1 MNSIY
6 DFIITPK
13 EGRYNNEIKI
23 GDKTLVLNTNIED
36 HKMVS
41 RKAIVV
47 SVPLAY
53 QFNIEKGDEVI
64 IHHNIFRRWYDVRGK
79 ERNSSQYFKDD
90 LYFCKPNQIY
100 LYKKD
105 SNWKPFMDRCFVIP
119 IKDNDPL
126 TLDLEQKCIG
136 ILQIGNDELKVSNIN
151 PGDLVGYKPGR
162 EWEFVIDGKR
172 IYCMKSN
179 DIVIKYEY
187 KGNEEE
193 YNPSWASSSQR
204 VNQSC

>member
-6 DFIITPK
+6 DFIVTPTN
-13 EGRYNNEIKI
+13 ERYNNKIKV
-23 GDKTLVLNTNIED
+23 GDKTLIVNSNIED

-41 RKAIVV
+41 RHATVI

-53 QFNIEKGDEVI
+53 KTVIKKGDEII

-79 ERNSSQYFKDD
+79 ERNSSQYFKED

-105 SNWKPFMDRCFVIP
+105 NKWLPFMNRCFVMP
-119 IKDNDPL
+119 IKETNNL
-126 TLDLEQKCIG
+126 TVDIEKKCVG
-136 ILQIGNDELKVSNIN
+136 ILKIGNNELEAHKIY
-151 PGDLVGYKPGR
+151 PGDLVGFKPGR
-162 EWEFVIDGKR
+162 EWEFIVDGKR

-193 YNPSWASSSQR
+193 YNPSWANS
-204 VNQSC
+204 N